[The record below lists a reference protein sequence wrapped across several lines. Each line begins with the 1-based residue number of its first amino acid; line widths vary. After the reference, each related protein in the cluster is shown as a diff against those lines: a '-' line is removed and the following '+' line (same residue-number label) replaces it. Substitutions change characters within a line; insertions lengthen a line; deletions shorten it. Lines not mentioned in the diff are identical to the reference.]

1 MNNVIPTESL
11 DKLFTQILKTNEWK
25 IAQEDFNNCQNIFII
40 GNGGNLAVADHGAVD
55 ITRLSTKLAH
65 APGSGILATSII
77 SDSSF
82 KDWFSNWLNA
92 HTNIMDSIS
101 KSKCMVI
108 GISSSGT
115 AHNIVNC
122 LENASNKGMKSLMIS
137 GRESPEVINEKYNS
151 VQIGTDFYHTGE
163 VVSLMLMYQLIHGS
177 GGACPSISKKLNAT
191 SFDRL
196 VKNK

>member
-1 MNNVIPTESL
+1 
-11 DKLFTQILKTNEWK
+11 
-25 IAQEDFNNCQNIFII
+25 
-40 GNGGNLAVADHGAVD
+40 
-55 ITRLSTKLAH
+55 
-65 APGSGILATSII
+65 
-77 SDSSF
+77 
-82 KDWFSNWLNA
+82 
-92 HTNIMDSIS
+92 MDSIS

-177 GGACPSISKKLNAT
+177 GGVCPSISKKLNAT

-196 VKNK
+196 VKNTNIKQQKQSNSNYLSRRPIQNATETVDIEPLDEKNLVKDKKKSENIEIDDPW

>member
-1 MNNVIPTESL
+1 MDKIIPTESL
-11 DKLFTQILKTNEWK
+11 DKSFTEVLTTNEWK
-25 IAQEDFNNCQNIFII
+25 TAQEDFNKSRNIFII

-92 HTNIMDSIS
+92 HTNVMDSTS

-122 LENASNKGMKSLMIS
+122 LENASSKGMKSLMIS
-137 GRESPEVINEKYNS
+137 ARKSPDVFNEKYNS
-151 VQIGTDFYHTGE
+151 IQIGTDFYHTGE

-177 GGACPSISKKLNAT
+177 GGVCPSISKKLNAS

-196 VKNK
+196 VINK